1 MKYLTGNQIRQ
12 LWLDFFKSKGHEI
25 IPSASLIPNNDPT
38 LLWINS
44 GVAPLKIF

>member
-1 MKYLTGNQIRQ
+1 MVR
-12 LWLDFFKSKGHEI
+12 FFKSKGHEI

-44 GVAPLKIF
+44 GVAPLKNILMVE